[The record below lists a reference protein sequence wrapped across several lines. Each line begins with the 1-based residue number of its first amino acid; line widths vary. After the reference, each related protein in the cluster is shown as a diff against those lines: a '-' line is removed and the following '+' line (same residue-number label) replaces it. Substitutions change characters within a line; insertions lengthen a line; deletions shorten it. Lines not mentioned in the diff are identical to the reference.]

1 MKPAGTILTALIV
14 FFWVAMNGLLV
25 RRQLSIRRQDRYR
38 LAVSEFLGSE
48 LRRERWLGI
57 YRKGRKIGYSGWSF
71 EKVLAAEGFEFLTTL
86 ESAIALDVLGRDV
99 PLEIQGSMVLDA
111 DLRPKAL
118 RLDALVAKNVRVE
131 VAGKA
136 EGERFR
142 LEVRQGQVVLAS
154 LSAPREELLL
164 GDGLAPS
171 LPVSGLR
178 VGDSFSVPCFDPMT
192 MSRSQAEVKVVRSE
206 IREVEGLLTDVFEL
220 ETRYRNMESRSWVTS
235 AGELLRQEFGPPL
248 EDVVLRREAR
258 ETARRILER

>member
-1 MKPAGTILTALIV
+1 MKPAGTVLTALV
-14 FFWVAMNGLLV
+14 VCFWVAMNGLLV
-25 RRQLSIRRQDRYR
+25 RRHLTVRRQDRYR

-57 YRKGRKIGYSGWSF
+57 YRKGEKMGYSGWSF
-71 EKVLAAEGFEFLTTL
+71 EKVLGTEGFEFLTTL
-86 ESAIALDVLGRDV
+86 ESSIALDVLGREV
-99 PLEIQGSMVLDA
+99 PVEIEGRMVLDA

-118 RLDALVAKNVRVE
+118 RLDALIAKDVRVE
-131 VAGKA
+131 VTGKA
-136 EGERFR
+136 DGDRFS
-142 LEVRQGQVVLAS
+142 LEVRQGRLVLAS

-178 VGDSFSVPCFDPMT
+178 VGDSFSVPCFDPVT

-220 ETRYRNMESRSWVTS
+220 ETRYRNVESRSWVTS
-235 AGELLRQEFGPPL
+235 GGELLRQEFGPPL
-248 EDVVLRREAR
+248 EGVVLRREAR
-258 ETARRILER
+258 ETARRFSKG